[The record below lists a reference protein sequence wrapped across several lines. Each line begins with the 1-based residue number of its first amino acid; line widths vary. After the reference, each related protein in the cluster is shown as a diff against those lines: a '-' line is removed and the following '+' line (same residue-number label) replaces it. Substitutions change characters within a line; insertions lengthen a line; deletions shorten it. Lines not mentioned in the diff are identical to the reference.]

1 VKRMK
6 VTLRR
11 RGQALVETAL
21 TVTIL
26 VLLSLGIVQFGYA
39 FMELEMITNAARDG
53 ARFGAARVN
62 RDDCDCL
69 QAGDLTTNT
78 GTIAALV
85 KTEIGNVMDASLL
98 SVTVVQ
104 TPLPCA
110 GGCPCDPASCAT
122 IPATALRT
130 VDVTVSGT
138 VPYMFRLIG
147 TGYGVNRVVRFRDEQ
162 AGS

>member
-1 VKRMK
+1 MKRMK

-39 FMELEMITNAARDG
+39 FMQLEMITNAARDG

-62 RDDCDCL
+62 RDDCRCL
-69 QAGDLTTNT
+69 QATDTTPNT

-104 TPLPCA
+104 TPPPC
-110 GGCPCDPASCAT
+110 GSGCPCSTCDA
-122 IPATALRT
+122 IPSTTLRT

-147 TGYGVNRVVRFRDEQ
+147 TGYGVNRVVKFRDEQ
-162 AGS
+162 VGS